1 MTALAHHLGVR
12 TLNVSRPP
20 VDRAKALLEYLWHCD
35 ERYLVLTEISAGGGS
50 ALIESV
56 CRAAGYAVASSLGRD
71 APAKALG
78 TLVIARGATMGRDPS
93 FGPLARM
100 PERALSLS
108 IEGEGAAIRLIAVY
122 GAASDPVR
130 YSSAAQRLRKREWL
144 TGFLE
149 AIATAPPAPTL
160 LVGDLNIVA
169 PGHRDALPYVL
180 AQERAAHAR
189 LVGDLGFTDLYAA
202 HAPRPAAPPWV
213 DHTGLGCRYDY
224 VLATPDLAA
233 RPWRVDIDETPRLS
247 GLTDHAALVAI
258 LPQGGSTVD

>member
-160 LVGDLNIVA
+160 LVGEDDLDRGGRVTRCA
-169 PGHRDALPYVL
+169 TAVCRARPATGRAHLGRPHRPGLPL
-180 AQERAAHAR
+180 RLRA
-189 LVGDLGFTDLYAA
+189 GD
-202 HAPRPAAPPWV
+202 PRPR
-213 DHTGLGCRYDY
+213 G
-224 VLATPDLAA
+224 
-233 RPWRVDIDETPRLS
+233 
-247 GLTDHAALVAI
+247 AALARRH
-258 LPQGGSTVD
+258 